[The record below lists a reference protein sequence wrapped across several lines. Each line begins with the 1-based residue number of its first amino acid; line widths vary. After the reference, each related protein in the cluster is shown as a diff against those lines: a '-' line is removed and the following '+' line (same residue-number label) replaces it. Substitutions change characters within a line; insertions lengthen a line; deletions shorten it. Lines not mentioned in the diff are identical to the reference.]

1 MKTIPAAVP
10 DTLFRNSLRVGM
22 IDYHFFAGFDFRLP
36 HPDGPTYTP
45 DAAQRERPYCFR
57 SEFRSIAGLER
68 GERKVAS
75 GQ

>member
-22 IDYHFFAGFDFRLP
+22 VDYHFFAEFDFRLA

-45 DAAQRERPYCFR
+45 DAALRERPYCF
-57 SEFRSIAGLER
+57 
-68 GERKVAS
+68 
-75 GQ
+75 